1 MKGGTSPK
9 ASSTIYAKAFDRLRK
24 LRAIGL
30 RQDTDRVMD
39 KSGIDGYELHESG
52 GRGLGETN
60 RSPPL
65 ERNIELITRFMRR
78 DPAQQKIG

>member
-30 RQDTDRVMD
+30 RQNTDGVVD
-39 KSGIDGYELHESG
+39 KSGIDGYELHKSG
-52 GRGLGETN
+52 GRRLGETDLGP
-60 RSPPL
+60 SL

-78 DPAQQKIG
+78 DPGQQKIG